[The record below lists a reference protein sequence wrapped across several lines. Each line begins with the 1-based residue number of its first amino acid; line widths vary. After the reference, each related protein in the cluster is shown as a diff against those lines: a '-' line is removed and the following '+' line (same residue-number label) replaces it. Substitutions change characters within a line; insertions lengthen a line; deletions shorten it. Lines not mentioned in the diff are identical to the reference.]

1 MSMAQEPLPPIGLW
15 REHLPYNSA
24 IDVTAGDG
32 KVYCATPYSLFS
44 VTVAGNIIERLSR
57 VTGLNETGIS
67 AVKYD
72 EANKKLFVAYSNSN
86 IDIIYRNDIY
96 NVPDIK
102 RDNIIG
108 DKNIYNIYP
117 LGKNYYLSTGLG
129 VVVIDGDRYE
139 VKDSWFIGNGGNQV
153 KVNGFTSDGTFFYAA
168 TEEGLKKASINAP
181 NLANYANWQT
191 VSGNNGLSIGACKN
205 VLTVSNKVI
214 VQKNDSLFI
223 QTGTS
228 WSLLFTDSWPFVS
241 STTTENKIQVCESCT
256 TECRWNNFQDA
267 G

>member
-1 MSMAQEPLPPIGLW
+1 MAAQLPLPPVGQW

-24 IDVTAGDG
+24 IDVTAGGD
-32 KVYCATPYSLFS
+32 KIWCATPYSLFS
-44 VTVAGNIIERLSR
+44 VNAKDNSIERLSR

-67 AVKYD
+67 AIKYD
-72 EANKKLFVAYSNSN
+72 EVNSKLFIAYSNSN

-129 VVVIDGDRYE
+129 VIVIDGDRYE
-139 VKDSWFIGNGGNQV
+139 VKDSWLIGNGGNQV
-153 KVNGFTSDGTFFYAA
+153 KVNGFTSDAAFFYAA
-168 TEEGLKKASINAP
+168 TEEGLKKAAVNTSNPAD
-181 NLANYANWQT
+181 YSNWQL
-191 VSGNNGLSIGACKN
+191 VSGSNGLSTGICKN
-205 VLTVSNKVI
+205 VLTVSNKI
-214 VQKNDSLFI
+214 VVQQNDSLFVLN
-223 QTGTS
+223 GS
-228 WSLLFTDSWPFVS
+228 NWSLFYAD
-241 STTTENKIQVCESCT
+241 
-256 TECRWNNFQDA
+256 